1 VQTIYCISGLGAD
14 EGVFQYLDL
23 SFVKPVFINW
33 ISPLKNETLSA
44 YALRLQQKFIHEESP
59 VIVGLSLGGM
69 VATEI
74 AKSNPSAKVI
84 IVSSAKTRN
93 EIPFYFKTFRYI
105 PLYKTLPE
113 WSIRQHSPMREFFLG
128 AKHEHTIRYVKK
140 VAEHA
145 DADFYRWAVGAIL
158 NWENEIIPSNVVHLH
173 GTNDK
178 LLPYKFVK
186 SDITVNNGGHLM
198 IIENADEVSGLLKSI
213 LENKN

>member
-1 VQTIYCISGLGAD
+1 MQTIYCISGLGAD

-84 IVSSAKTRN
+84 IVSSAKTKK
-93 EIPFYFKTFRYI
+93 EIPFYFPFC
-105 PLYKTLPE
+105 
-113 WSIRQHSPMREFFLG
+113 FG
-128 AKHEHTIRYVKK
+128 
-140 VAEHA
+140 
-145 DADFYRWAVGAIL
+145 
-158 NWENEIIPSNVVHLH
+158 
-173 GTNDK
+173 
-178 LLPYKFVK
+178 
-186 SDITVNNGGHLM
+186 NGFH
-198 IIENADEVSGLLKSI
+198 
-213 LENKN
+213 

>member
-1 VQTIYCISGLGAD
+1 MAL
-14 EGVFQYLDL
+14 
-23 SFVKPVFINW
+23 NW